1 MVAPAWSIGATNAW
15 LTSGVPENEIE
26 PEDTM
31 AASGASRVV
40 TISWPCSVRRDVTI
54 PAAEPSSSITLPT
67 FSCASAPAARLN
79 LKVPPGPIPIRLAL
93 TTLRGTTTVFG
104 A

>member
-1 MVAPAWSIGATNAW
+1 MGATNAW

-26 PEDTM
+26 PDDTI

-40 TISWPCSVRRDVTI
+40 TISWLFWARRAVTV

-67 FSCASAPAARLN
+67 FSCASGPAARLN

-93 TTLRGTTTVFG
+93 TTLRGTTTVAG
-104 A
+104 V